1 MNFIKNYIQE
11 VTQELKKVSWPGKEQ
26 TINKTVLVI
35 VVSLIV
41 AVYIGGIDFILKQIM
56 KSLIN

>member
-11 VTQELKKVSWPGKEQ
+11 VIQELKKVSWPSKEQ

-35 VVSLIV
+35 VVSLVV
-41 AVYIGGIDFILKQIM
+41 ALYIGGIDFILKQAM